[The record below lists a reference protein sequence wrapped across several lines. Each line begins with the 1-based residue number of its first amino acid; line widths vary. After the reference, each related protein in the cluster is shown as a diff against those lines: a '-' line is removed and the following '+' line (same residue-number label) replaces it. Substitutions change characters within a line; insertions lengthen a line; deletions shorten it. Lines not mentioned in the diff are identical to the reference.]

1 MTANSLTLPTR
12 MSRQLKMVRGGF
24 RMLDSVTPTLAG
36 RIAARMFLTPRK
48 RPYSKRAQEVMSQAK
63 QIPIKHGSRRLA
75 TYVWENDGPSIL
87 LVHGWES
94 NASGMRAFVRPL
106 LRQGFRV
113 VAFDAPAHGYSA
125 GKQTNMIDYGGALQT
140 VNRNLGPFYG
150 IICHSFGA
158 STTLYTLSRDPA
170 FHVEKVVSIAAP
182 TRLMDMFH
190 AWTGFVGASEPMQNR
205 MMQSIVDRVGI
216 PIETLQID
224 TAVTKLQVPGLI
236 IHDHQ
241 DSIAAFANAEA
252 LARNWQTA
260 KLISTDGLDH
270 RGPLQNKQVIRQTVD
285 FLTQDQIADT
295 PKKVNLVAD
304 LYEINL
310 S

>member
-1 MTANSLTLPTR
+1 MTATSLTLPTR

-63 QIPIKHGSRRLA
+63 QIPVRHGSRALA
-75 TYVWENDGPSIL
+75 TYVWENDGPTIL

-94 NASGMRAFVRPL
+94 NASGMRGFVRPL

-113 VAFDAPAHGYSA
+113 VAFDAPAHGYSE
-125 GKQTNMIDYGGALQT
+125 GKQTNMIDYGGAIQT
-140 VNRNLGPFYG
+140 VNRQLGPFYG
-150 IICHSFGA
+150 IISHSFGA

-182 TRLMDMFH
+182 TRLMDMVS
-190 AWTGFVGASEPMQNR
+190 AWTGFVGASQKMSTR
-205 MMQSIVDRVGI
+205 MLQGLVDMVGI
-216 PIETLQID
+216 PIETLEID
-224 TAVTKLQVPGLI
+224 TAVSKLTVPGLI

-241 DSIAAFANAEA
+241 DSVAAFSNAEDIA
-252 LARNWQTA
+252 KNWQTA
-260 KLISTDGLDH
+260 QLIATNGLDH
-270 RGPLQNKQVIRQTVD
+270 RGPLQDKTVIRQTID
-285 FLTQDQIADT
+285 FLTRDQIVDT
-295 PKKVNLVAD
+295 PEKVDLVAE